1 MSKKAKKKLP
11 KIYYTAPNGIKIKMN
26 ALNAAS
32 IYAREQVRTEFAKAF
47 QVPKDMLFPNK
58 KLMDVTIHEPRM
70 NVALTDE
77 LRNKG
82 SIEVTFKHD
91 DFKCDEVSKC
101 QNLKK
106 R

>member
-1 MSKKAKKKLP
+1 MSGKRP
-11 KIYYTAPNGIKIKMN
+11 KIYFIANNGIKIEMN

-47 QVPKDMLFPNK
+47 QVPKDMLFPDK
-58 KLMDVTIHEPRM
+58 KLVDVTIHEPRM

-82 SIEVTFKHD
+82 SVEITFKY
-91 DFKCDEVSKC
+91 DEVCK
-101 QNLKK
+101 
-106 R
+106 